1 MLVDGRNG
9 QEGDVYGTGLQ
20 ETVERGGRAV
30 SPDAPETRLVSLLLQ
45 ERERL
50 RRIAAG
56 MGMDRA
62 DAEDVLQDVSVQVL
76 RHEGAF
82 EDESHMM
89 RWLIRTTV
97 NQCLTEH
104 RRRFRH
110 GAARILRR
118 HPEAADDWAGSP
130 DVGERVSLSEELEV
144 VRRTL
149 LELDESL
156 LPVLVLRYFCDF
168 TSREIAEIMKWNA
181 STVRGRLR
189 EARMILAGKLLQR
202 GVEP

>member
-1 MLVDGRNG
+1 MSSD
-9 QEGDVYGTGLQ
+9 T
-20 ETVERGGRAV
+20 
-30 SPDAPETRLVSLLLQ
+30 PETRLVSLFLR
-45 ERERL
+45 ERARL

-56 MGMDRA
+56 MGMDGT
-62 DAEDVLQDVSVQVL
+62 DAEDVFQDVSVQVL
-76 RHEGAF
+76 RHEGTF
-82 EDESHMM
+82 EDESSMM
-89 RWLIRTTV
+89 RWLIRVTV

-118 HPEAADDWAGSP
+118 HPEAADDLAGGP
-130 DVGERVSLSEELEV
+130 DVAECVSLSEELEV

-149 LELDESL
+149 LELDPSL
-156 LPVLVLRYFCDF
+156 LPIMVLRYFCDL
-168 TSREIAEIMKWNA
+168 TSQEIAEIMEWNA

>member
-1 MLVDGRNG
+1 
-9 QEGDVYGTGLQ
+9 
-20 ETVERGGRAV
+20 V
-30 SPDAPETRLVSLLLQ
+30 SPGAPEARLLTVFLQ

-56 MGMDRA
+56 MGMDA
-62 DAEDVLQDVSVQVL
+62 TDAEDVLQDVSVQVL
-76 RHEGAF
+76 RYEGKF
-82 EDESHMM
+82 EDESGMI

-97 NQCLTEH
+97 NRCLTEH

-110 GAARILRR
+110 SASRILKRR
-118 HPEAADDWAGSP
+118 PEVAAHLAAGR
-130 DVGERVSLSEELEV
+130 DVSERVGLTEELEV

-149 LELDESL
+149 LELDSSL
-156 LPVLVLRYFCDF
+156 LPVMVLRYLCDL
-168 TSREIAEIMKWNA
+168 TSREIAEIMDWNA

-189 EARMILAGKLLQR
+189 EARTILAGRLLRR